1 MRISIMPCRVA
12 LALAMAMFLSAA
24 GSAPRPKAEDKPVP
38 FVPTTPE
45 DAWVVVSPKGV
56 ARSWVV
62 TEAERKEGALL
73 VTTAEVGA
81 DGKHARTV
89 TYEVTAATVCRVAED
104 GKPLPAPDC
113 LLKLPPTPGAK
124 WEQPMFAPDGTR
136 LAETAVRK
144 VVGEEEVETPAGKF
158 KAVRVDMEYPAGRPW
173 SKSWYAQGRG
183 VVMTDF
189 GGSAFKLKSFTPAGK
204 K

>member
-1 MRISIMPCRVA
+1 MSCRVGLA
-12 LALAMAMFLSAA
+12 LALAMFLPVA
-24 GSAPRPKAEDKPVP
+24 GSAPRLKTEENSVP
-38 FVPTTPE
+38 FVPTTPG
-45 DAWVVVSPKGV
+45 DAWVLVSPKGV

-62 TEAERKEGALL
+62 TEAEREEGVLL
-73 VTTAEVGA
+73 VTTAEVAA
-81 DGKHARTV
+81 DGKLARTV
-89 TYEVTAATVCRVAED
+89 TYEVTATTVCRVAED

-136 LAETAVRK
+136 LAETAVRT
-144 VVGEEEVETPAGKF
+144 VVGEEKVETPAGKF
-158 KAVRVDMEYPAGRPW
+158 TAVRVDMEYPAGRPW
-173 SKSWYAQGRG
+173 SKTWYVPGRG

-189 GGSAFKLKSFTPAGK
+189 GGSAFKLKSFTPIAK

>member
-1 MRISIMPCRVA
+1 VSRRVTLG
-12 LALAMAMFLSAA
+12 LALAVFLPVAGAA
-24 GSAPRPKAEDKPVP
+24 PKPKAEDKPVP
-38 FVPTTPE
+38 FVPTTPG

-62 TEAERKEGALL
+62 TEAERKDGALL

-81 DGKHARTV
+81 DGKPARTV
-89 TYEVTAATVCRVAED
+89 TYEVTKVAVCRVAED
-104 GKPLPAPDC
+104 GKPLPAADC

-136 LAETAVRK
+136 QADTAVRT

-158 KAVRVDMEYPAGRPW
+158 KAVRVDTEYPAGRPW
-173 SKSWYAQGRG
+173 SKVWYAPGRG

-204 K
+204 

>member
-1 MRISIMPCRVA
+1 MPRRVA
-12 LALAMAMFLSAA
+12 LALTTALFLPVSV
-24 GSAPRPKAEDKPVP
+24 SAPRPKAEDRPVP
-38 FVPTTPE
+38 FVPATPG

-62 TEAERKEGALL
+62 TEAERKDGALR

-81 DGKHARTV
+81 DGKPARTV
-89 TYEVTAATVCRVAED
+89 TYEVTKAAVCRVAED

-113 LLKLPPTPGAK
+113 LLKLPPTPGSK

-136 LAETAVRK
+136 QAETAVRT

-158 KAVRVDMEYPAGRPW
+158 KAVRVDTEYPVGRPW
-173 SKSWYAQGRG
+173 SKVWYAPGRG
-183 VVMTDF
+183 VVMTAF

-204 K
+204 

>member
-1 MRISIMPCRVA
+1 MPCRVA
-12 LALAMAMFLSAA
+12 LALTTALFLPVSV
-24 GSAPRPKAEDKPVP
+24 SAPRPKAEDKPVP
-38 FVPTTPE
+38 FVPATPG

-62 TEAERKEGALL
+62 TEAERKDGALR

-81 DGKHARTV
+81 DGKPARTV
-89 TYEVTAATVCRVAED
+89 TYEVTKAAVCRVAED

-136 LAETAVRK
+136 QADTAVRT

-158 KAVRVDMEYPAGRPW
+158 KAVRVDTEYPAGRPW
-173 SKSWYAQGRG
+173 SKAWYAPGRG

-204 K
+204 

>member
-1 MRISIMPCRVA
+1 MSRLVTLGLG
-12 LALAMAMFLSAA
+12 LALFLPVAD
-24 GSAPRPKAEDKPVP
+24 SAPRPKAEDKPVP
-38 FVPTTPE
+38 FVPTTPG

-62 TEAERKEGALL
+62 AESERKEGALL

-81 DGKHARTV
+81 DGKHTRTV
-89 TYEVTAATVCRVAED
+89 TYEVTEATVCRVAED

-113 LLKLPPTPGAK
+113 LLKLPPKPGAN

-173 SKSWYAQGRG
+173 SKAWYVQGRG

-189 GGSAFKLKSFTPAGK
+189 SGSAFKLQSFTPVRK
-204 K
+204 

>member
-1 MRISIMPCRVA
+1 MSRRVTLG
-12 LALAMAMFLSAA
+12 LALWLFLPVA
-24 GSAPRPKAEDKPVP
+24 GSAPKPKGDEKAAA
-38 FVPTTPE
+38 FVPTTPG
-45 DAWVVVSPKGV
+45 DAWVIISSKGV

-62 TEAERKEGALL
+62 TETERKEGALL

-81 DGKHARTV
+81 DGKPARTV
-89 TYEVTAATVCRVAED
+89 TYEVTKAAVCRVAED
-104 GKPLPAPDC
+104 GKPLPALDC

-136 LAETAVRK
+136 QETAVRT

-158 KAVRVDMEYPAGRPW
+158 KAVRVDTEYPAGRPW
-173 SKSWYAQGRG
+173 SKVWYAPGRG

-189 GGSAFKLKSFTPAGK
+189 GGSAFKLKSFTQAGK
-204 K
+204 